1 MGTKVSRKLEAKRAR
16 AKRMRKKA
24 LAKEARLQAK
34 EIARTQ
40 DQFMT
45 WLRGFASKPKWMST

>member
-1 MGTKVSRKLEAKRAR
+1 MSTKASRKLEAKRAR
-16 AKRMRKKA
+16 ERRMRRKR
-24 LAKEARLQAK
+24 LAQEARLQAK
-34 EIARTQ
+34 EIARSQ